1 MRTTKKIAL
10 HFFIWVAW
18 FASQSISSLIDI
30 ENFPIWPATYN
41 YLSLIIIS
49 YLCYYLTISLCNS
62 FSVYKAAKMNGIK
75 MAWYILGRAQTAL
88 IILIVIAY
96 PIGSWF
102 FDGWMVNMGYLP
114 FRFPDFLKYTEGR
127 WGREGMY
134 VFCAVTVAVLRFIYL
149 RKDNIIRSQRAQ
161 NKLLLDHVTRND
173 IFLKELD
180 EEVKRYMQ
188 GYTDEDE

>member
-41 YLSLIIIS
+41 YLSLIFIFYFVS
-49 YLCYYLTISLCNS
+49 NMTTSLCNNI
-62 FSVYKAAKMNGIK
+62 SVFKAAKMNGFK
-75 MAWYILGRAQTAL
+75 MALYILWRMQTVAVLFIAAL
-88 IILIVIAY
+88 Y
-96 PIGSWF
+96 PVCSWF
-102 FDGWMVNMGYLP
+102 YDGWMVEQGFLP
-114 FRFPDFLKYTEGR
+114 YRFPDFFKYADGR
-127 WGREGMY
+127 WLRESY
-134 VFCAVTVAVLRFIYL
+134 YISIAVLISVFRFMYN

-161 NKLLLDHVTRND
+161 NKLLFDHVTRND

-180 EEVKRYMQ
+180 DEVKRYMQ